1 MFWFSVSQSD
11 DRKSY
16 IQFWLWPGL
25 TAKYAC
31 LNKLTKKERECDS
44 KKVIVTV
51 KTRIK
56 NTKFLE
62 LSRIQ
67 CSRRYNDN
75 NNNNNNDNT
84 NNNNNN

>member
-16 IQFWLWPGL
+16 IQFGLWPGL

-44 KKVIVTV
+44 KKVIIV
-51 KTRIK
+51 K

-75 NNNNNNDNT
+75 NNNNNNNNNDNNNS
-84 NNNNNN
+84 NNNNN

>member
-44 KKVIVTV
+44 KKVIIEPNS
-51 KTRIK
+51 RNSK
-56 NTKFLE
+56 NKNKEYKIPRTLQNTM
-62 LSRIQ
+62 LSKIQ
-67 CSRRYNDN
+67 
-75 NNNNNNDNT
+75 
-84 NNNNNN
+84 

>member
-16 IQFWLWPGL
+16 IQFWLGPGL
-25 TAKYAC
+25 AAKYAC

-44 KKVIVTV
+44 KKVIIV
-51 KTRIK
+51 K

-67 CSRRYNDN
+67 YSGRYNDNNDN
-75 NNNNNNDNT
+75 NNNNNN
-84 NNNNNN
+84 NNN